1 MCSLYVGDGIIYF
14 GDTFLDF
21 SNNDVSGIYFCVVK
35 SENSTHS
42 KKIVMAK

>member
-1 MCSLYVGDGIIYF
+1 MGDGKHKIIWR
-14 GDTFLDF
+14 GVD
-21 SNNDVSGIYFCVVK
+21 NAGNKVGSGIYFCVVK